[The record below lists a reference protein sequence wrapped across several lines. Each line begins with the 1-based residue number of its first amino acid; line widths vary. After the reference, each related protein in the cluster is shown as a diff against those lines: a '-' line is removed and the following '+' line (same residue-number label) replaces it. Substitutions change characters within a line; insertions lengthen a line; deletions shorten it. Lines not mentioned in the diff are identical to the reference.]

1 MTLFTVPMAA
11 ILLLLVAAVFLVP
24 RIRSKSRFPPG
35 PPTLPFIGNLHQ
47 MPTSKAF
54 LSYQEW
60 STTHAASSSG
70 LLGFHL
76 GPSAKLLVLHKWEQV
91 RDLLDLRGAIY
102 SDRPYVPALDY
113 ALPPPHDQHAA
124 FTPYGPKWRRQ
135 RRTIDEFLRD
145 RNAQL
150 APIQQAEGTRMV
162 WDLLHHGRDC
172 HDYMLRFSAAVILA
186 SVYGERGRDG
196 GPGSWSHR
204 FFDGNERF
212 ADLLNSSSDPP
223 PYGVFPWLRW
233 LPAALDPWRGWKERA
248 LQLGREKRD
257 LYGSLFNVARDEI
270 RLGQRRDCFVA
281 DVLAENELAVLDGK
295 PAYTEDEMITLAG
308 VLLEG
313 GADTTALTFETF
325 SLAMAAHPDVM
336 RRAQEEIDRV
346 YGGEMPQSADAKEL
360 PFLMACIF
368 ETMRFRPQF
377 PTSIP
382 HATTKDDTYQG
393 YSIPKG
399 TTVMMNVWALHH
411 DPAEY
416 EDPGSFVPER
426 YLRNRFGTRH
436 DHVESGQDDAKPQQ
450 GFRRDT
456 WAFGAGRR
464 ACPGRRFAE
473 NTLLTLTA
481 KALWAFDVVALGQVD
496 LDIRTGFK
504 DALLIAPKE
513 CSFEF
518 VVRGEEKRAVIEQE
532 WEKAD
537 RFLSRFEVRVGS

>member
-1 MTLFTVPMAA
+1 MAA

-35 PPTLPFIGNLHQ
+35 PPTLPFLGNLHQ

-102 SDRPYVPALDY
+102 SDRP
-113 ALPPPHDQHAA
+113 
-124 FTPYGPKWRRQ
+124 RQ

-150 APIQQAEGTRMV
+150 APVQQAEGTQMV

-196 GPGSWSHR
+196 GLGSWSHR

-212 ADLLNSSSDPP
+212 ADFWGRWTQTVTNAQKQPNS
-223 PYGVFPWLRW
+223 
-233 LPAALDPWRGWKERA
+233 
-248 LQLGREKRD
+248 Q
-257 LYGSLFNVARDEI
+257 
-270 RLGQRRDCFVA
+270 
-281 DVLAENELAVLDGK
+281 
-295 PAYTEDEMITLAG
+295 
-308 VLLEG
+308 
-313 GADTTALTFETF
+313 
-325 SLAMAAHPDVM
+325 
-336 RRAQEEIDRV
+336 
-346 YGGEMPQSADAKEL
+346 
-360 PFLMACIF
+360 
-368 ETMRFRPQF
+368 TMRFRPQF

-399 TTVMMNVWALHH
+399 TTVMMNVWALYH

-416 EDPGSFVPER
+416 EDPDSFVPER

-473 NTLLTLTA
+473 NTLLPLTA
-481 KALWAFDVVALGQVD
+481 KALWRLTLWPWARWTWTSGPGS
-496 LDIRTGFK
+496 RM
-504 DALLIAPKE
+504 
-513 CSFEF
+513 
-518 VVRGEEKRAVIEQE
+518 
-532 WEKAD
+532 
-537 RFLSRFEVRVGS
+537 RF

>member
-1 MTLFTVPMAA
+1 
-11 ILLLLVAAVFLVP
+11 
-24 RIRSKSRFPPG
+24 
-35 PPTLPFIGNLHQ
+35 
-47 MPTSKAF
+47 
-54 LSYQEW
+54 
-60 STTHAASSSG
+60 
-70 LLGFHL
+70 
-76 GPSAKLLVLHKWEQV
+76 
-91 RDLLDLRGAIY
+91 
-102 SDRPYVPALDY
+102 
-113 ALPPPHDQHAA
+113 
-124 FTPYGPKWRRQ
+124 
-135 RRTIDEFLRD
+135 
-145 RNAQL
+145 
-150 APIQQAEGTRMV
+150 
-162 WDLLHHGRDC
+162 
-172 HDYMLRFSAAVILA
+172 
-186 SVYGERGRDG
+186 
-196 GPGSWSHR
+196 
-204 FFDGNERF
+204 
-212 ADLLNSSSDPP
+212 
-223 PYGVFPWLRW
+223 
-233 LPAALDPWRGWKERA
+233 
-248 LQLGREKRD
+248 
-257 LYGSLFNVARDEI
+257 
-270 RLGQRRDCFVA
+270 
-281 DVLAENELAVLDGK
+281 
-295 PAYTEDEMITLAG
+295 
-308 VLLEG
+308 
-313 GADTTALTFETF
+313 
-325 SLAMAAHPDVM
+325 
-336 RRAQEEIDRV
+336 
-346 YGGEMPQSADAKEL
+346 
-360 PFLMACIF
+360 
-368 ETMRFRPQF
+368 MRFRPQF

-382 HATTKDDTYQG
+382 HATTKDDTYRG

-537 RFLSRFEVRVGS
+537 RFLSRFEVRE